1 MSKKQVLVLFSII
14 FLSSFHFA
22 FAGVIINEVQIGGT
36 SANDEFIELYS
47 SDTQSLT
54 DWYIKRKTSS
64 GAEYSLVSS
73 THFKDK
79 TINGYL
85 LLAKDGSY
93 VGSATPDILWP
104 SSTSYYLADDN
115 SIILYNGNDQE
126 VSKIGWGSANASDCD
141 GTCPSNPTNGNSL
154 QLNGSWCAALPTPGL
169 ANVSCDAGGNQNTG
183 GDTNGNNTGGGTS
196 GGNTSGG
203 VSGSTSEKTT
213 TKPKT
218 PEIITI
224 KTKITARNNSFINI
238 PINFKGET
246 SFSNGQNIFSGRYLW
261 NFGDGDS
268 REMLVTNNEKFTHT
282 YFYPGDYAVI
292 LEHYPNFFADT
303 PDAIDKINIKIALT
317 AVTISAVGDE
327 KDFFIELTNN
337 SDLDADISAWSISNG
352 IRNFYFPKNTI
363 IPVKKKMKIS
373 SRITGFTV
381 DDKVNLKLLSPT
393 NEVVFDYGVPVVV
406 KPITK
411 TVSPTINNTVKTI
424 ENKVDTSLNKKDF
437 QIIDADLSASVINSN
452 KSYRVWGIVFWL
464 ILVSGAILSVLF
476 LRKRISSSG
485 AKSTEDDF
493 ELLDE

>member
-22 FAGVIINEVQIGGT
+22 YADIVISEIMYNPAGTDTNREWVELHNNGTETVNVLSGHASTDWRFDDGSTSLHYINDSLEIPADGYAIITNDKNTFNIEYPNVSLVADT
-36 SANDEFIELYS
+36 SMTLDNSGNVKIWDGSDPRVLIASYSYS
-47 SDTQSLT
+47 SAQ
-54 DWYIKRKTSS
+54 
-64 GAEYSLVSS
+64 GA
-73 THFKDK
+73 
-79 TINGYL
+79 
-85 LLAKDGSY
+85 
-93 VGSATPDILWP
+93 
-104 SSTSYYLADDN
+104 DN
-115 SIILYNGNDQE
+115 D
-126 VSKIGWGSANASDCD
+126 
-141 GTCPSNPTNGNSL
+141 GNSL

-183 GDTNGNNTGGGTS
+183 GDTNGNNTGGDTS

-203 VSGSTSEKTT
+203 GSGSTPEKTT
-213 TKPKT
+213 TKPKI

-246 SFSNGQNIFSGRYLW
+246 SFSNSQNIFSGRYLW

-282 YFYPGDYAVI
+282 YFYPGDYTVI

-381 DDKVNLKLLSPT
+381 DDKSNLKLLSPT
-393 NEVVFDYGVPVVV
+393 NEVVFDYNALPAV
-406 KPITK
+406 KPIIK
-411 TVSPTINNTVKTI
+411 TVSQTTNNIVKTI
-424 ENKVDTSLNKKDF
+424 ENKVDDSLNKNDF
-437 QIIDADLSASVINSN
+437 QIIDADLSASAINSN
-452 KSYRVWGIVFWL
+452 ESYGVWGLVFWL
-464 ILVSGAILSVLF
+464 VLVSGAILSIWI
-476 LRKRISSSG
+476 LRRRMSSAG
-485 AKSTEDDF
+485 VKSAGDDF
-493 ELLDE
+493 ELIDE